1 MITGSYRFLTLLS
14 VLLVHPSEVLSQHAF
29 AQVIKEPSSF
39 VSNLGNLEVLNL
51 GGFDESPSASKIV
64 EPAPKE
70 AVATPSILPSP
81 PSQNA
86 PAKKESVITDEELE
100 FLLFGSIDEVGLPG
114 TESEENDFIEFAE
127 SKSWLPSVSAS
138 VGFGVSDN
146 PMYGPYIRESST
158 YMEFETESF
167 LLRQANPDYLSYFY
181 FYGEGK
187 RFLEVDD
194 HKLSGILL
202 VQGEHSYRPKNSP
215 GSGGLK
221 LRHTYYDQAFD
232 FSDLGLPFSMQV
244 QSNKSEIIPHFGYQL
259 TPKIK
264 LSAETAFGIDRY
276 DNPSE
281 NNSDQK
287 IQVNLTAKHSE
298 QTTLHAK
305 IFRHTI
311 RYVER
316 KKKDGDGTNLSD
328 GNLRTK
334 KIGISGSWE
343 KQSKNPWLDTVGAE
357 LKYSQLSDNAG
368 AYYDYS
374 KISAKLSHEIKG
386 EKWKSVSELGWA
398 NYFYDIR
405 SVTPDA
411 QFERQSY
418 GVDLL
423 VTRKISSD
431 WETYFKWRY
440 EEDQSN
446 ARDYEYYTN
455 FWALGVK
462 WKN

>member
-1 MITGSYRFLTLLS
+1 MITGSHRFLTLLR
-14 VLLVHPSEVLSQHAF
+14 VLLLHASEVLSQHAF

-51 GGFDESPSASKIV
+51 GGFDASPTANKIV
-64 EPAPKE
+64 ESAPKE
-70 AVATPSILPSP
+70 TVATPSILPSP
-81 PSQNA
+81 PLLNA
-86 PAKKESVITDEELE
+86 PAKKESVMTDEELE
-100 FLLFGSIDEVGLPG
+100 FLLFGSIDEVGLPEN
-114 TESEENDFIEFAE
+114 ESEENDFIELAE
-127 SKSWLPSVSAS
+127 SKTWLPSVSAS

-167 LLRQANPDYLSYFY
+167 LLRQANTDYLSYFY

-305 IFRHTI
+305 IFHHTI
-311 RYVER
+311 RYIER
-316 KKKDGDGTNLSD
+316 KKKDGDGINLSD
-328 GNLRTK
+328 GNLQTK
-334 KIGISGSWE
+334 KTGVSGSWE
-343 KQSKNPWLDTVGAE
+343 KHSKNPWLDTVGLE

-398 NYFYDIR
+398 NYLYDIR
-405 SVTPDA
+405 TVSPDT

-418 GVDLL
+418 AIDLL

-446 ARDYEYYTN
+446 ARDYEYYSN

-462 WKN
+462 WEN

>member
-1 MITGSYRFLTLLS
+1 MITGNYKFLNLLS
-14 VLLVHPSEVLSQHAF
+14 VLLLQSSGVLSEHAF

-39 VSNLGNLEVLNL
+39 VSNLGNLEDLNF
-51 GGFDESPSASKIV
+51 GGFVASPVPNKITETPIQAVSAEPSPS
-64 EPAPKE
+64 
-70 AVATPSILPSP
+70 PSP
-81 PSQNA
+81 PTQNA
-86 PAKKESVITDEELE
+86 PSKKESVMTDEELE
-100 FLLFGSIDEVGLPG
+100 FLLFGSINEVELPE
-114 TESEENDFIEFAE
+114 TESEENDFIELAE
-127 SKSWLPSVSAS
+127 SRSWLPSVSAS

-146 PMYGPYIRESST
+146 PMYGPYIREPST

-167 LLRQANPDYLSYFY
+167 LLRQVDPDYLSYFY

-187 RFLEVDD
+187 RFLEVDQ

-221 LRHTYYDQAFD
+221 LRHTYYDQTFD

-264 LSAETAFGIDRY
+264 LSAETAFGTDRY

-287 IQVNLTAKHSE
+287 IQVDLTANQSE

-305 IFRHTI
+305 IFHHTI
-311 RYVER
+311 RYIER
-316 KKKDGDGTNLSD
+316 KRKDGDGTNLSD
-328 GNLRTK
+328 GNLQTKRT
-334 KIGISGSWE
+334 GVSGSWK
-343 KQSKNPWLDTVGAE
+343 KQSKNQWLDTLGAE

-374 KISAKLSHEIKG
+374 KISAKVSHEIKG
-386 EKWKSVSELGWA
+386 EKWKSVTELGWA
-398 NYFYDIR
+398 NYLYDIR
-405 SVTPDA
+405 PVSPGA

-423 VTRKISSD
+423 VTRKISSE
-431 WETYFKWRY
+431 WETF
-440 EEDQSN
+440 
-446 ARDYEYYTN
+446 
-455 FWALGVK
+455 ALILL
-462 WKN
+462 

>member
-1 MITGSYRFLTLLS
+1 LLAHAL
-14 VLLVHPSEVLSQHAF
+14 VLLPHQVHAQGIKKKPSF
-29 AQVIKEPSSF
+29 I
-39 VSNLGNLEVLNL
+39 SNLGNLEIFNQ
-51 GGFDESPSASKIV
+51 GGSEESPTANKIV
-64 EPAPKE
+64 ESSPQE
-70 AVATPSILPSP
+70 AEENPSSP
-81 PSQNA
+81 LSPNSQNA
-86 PAKKESVITDEELE
+86 SANKENAMTDDELE
-100 FLLFGSIDEVGLPG
+100 FLLFGSINEDGFPE
-114 TESEENDFIEFAE
+114 TESEKNDFIELAE
-127 SKSWLPSVSAS
+127 SRSWLPSVSAS

-146 PMYGPYIRESST
+146 PMYGPYIREPST

-167 LLRQANPDYLSYFY
+167 LLRQVDPDYLSYFY

-187 RFLEVDD
+187 RFLEVDQ

-202 VQGEHSYRPKNSP
+202 VQGEHSYRPKNSS

-264 LSAETAFGIDRY
+264 LSAETAFGVDRY

-287 IQVNLTAKHSE
+287 IQVDLTAKQSE

-305 IFRHTI
+305 IFHHTI

-316 KKKDGDGTNLSD
+316 KKKDGDGTNFSE
-328 GNLRTK
+328 GNLKTK
-334 KIGISGSWE
+334 KLGISGSWE
-343 KQSKNPWLDTVGAE
+343 KQSKNPWLDTIGAE

-374 KISAKLSHEIKG
+374 KISAKVSHEIKG
-386 EKWKSVSELGWA
+386 EKWKSVTELGWA
-398 NYFYDIR
+398 NYLYDTR
-405 SVTPDA
+405 SVSPGTE
-411 QFERQSY
+411 FERQSY

-423 VTRKISSD
+423 VTRKISTD

-455 FWALGVK
+455 FWALGIK
-462 WKN
+462 WEN

>member
-1 MITGSYRFLTLLS
+1 LITGNNKLPTLLS
-14 VLLVHPSEVLSQHAF
+14 ILLLYTSGVLSEHAL

-51 GGFDESPSASKIV
+51 GDFDTSPVPNKITETPMQVVSAESPS
-64 EPAPKE
+64 
-70 AVATPSILPSP
+70 LPSP
-81 PSQNA
+81 PMQNA
-86 PAKKESVITDEELE
+86 PAKKESIMTDEELE
-100 FLLFGSIDEVGLPG
+100 FLLFGSITEAELPD
-114 TESEENDFIEFAE
+114 TESEKNDFVELADP
-127 SKSWLPSVSAS
+127 KSWLPSVSAS
-138 VGFGVSDN
+138 VAFGFSDN
-146 PMYGPYIRESST
+146 PMYGPYVRESST

-167 LLRQANPDYLSYFY
+167 LLRQANPDYLTYFY

-187 RFLEVDD
+187 RFLEIDD
-194 HKLSGILL
+194 PKLTGILL

-215 GSGGLK
+215 GSGGVK

-244 QSNKSEIIPHFGYQL
+244 QSNKSEIMPHFGYQL
-259 TPKIK
+259 TPRIK
-264 LSAETAFGIDRY
+264 LSTEATFGIDRY
-276 DNPSE
+276 DNSSE

-287 IQVNLTAKHSE
+287 IQVDLTAKQSE

-305 IFRHTI
+305 IFHHTI

-316 KKKDGDGTNLSD
+316 KRKDRDGTNLSE
-328 GNLRTK
+328 GNLQTK
-334 KIGISGSWE
+334 KTGVSGSWK
-343 KQSKNPWLDTVGAE
+343 KQSKNPWLDTIGAE
-357 LKYSQLSDNAG
+357 LKYSQLYDNAG

-374 KISAKLSHEIKG
+374 KISAKVSHEMKG
-386 EKWKSVSELGWA
+386 EKWKSVTELGWA
-398 NYFYDIR
+398 NYLYDVR
-405 SVTPDA
+405 PVSNGA

-418 GVDLL
+418 GIDLM
-423 VTRKISSD
+423 VARKISSN
-431 WETYFKWRY
+431 WEAYFKWRF

-462 WKN
+462 WEN

>member
-1 MITGSYRFLTLLS
+1 MITGSHRFLTLLS
-14 VLLVHPSEVLSQHAF
+14 VLLLHASEVLSQHAF

-51 GGFDESPSASKIV
+51 GGFDASPTANKIV
-64 EPAPKE
+64 ESAPKE
-70 AVATPSILPSP
+70 TVATPSILPSP
-81 PSQNA
+81 PLLNA
-86 PAKKESVITDEELE
+86 PAKKESVMTDEELE
-100 FLLFGSIDEVGLPG
+100 FLLFGSINEDGFPE
-114 TESEENDFIEFAE
+114 TESEKKDFIELAE
-127 SKSWLPSVSAS
+127 SRSWLPSVSAS

-146 PMYGPYIRESST
+146 PMYGPYVRESST
-158 YMEFETESF
+158 YIELETESF
-167 LLRQANPDYLSYFY
+167 FLKQSNPDYLSYFY

-187 RFLEVDD
+187 RYLEVND
-194 HKLSGILL
+194 HKLSGVLL
-202 VQGEHSYRPKNSP
+202 VQGEHSYRPKNSS
-215 GSGGLK
+215 GSGGVK

-259 TPKIK
+259 TSKVK

-287 IQVNLTAKHSE
+287 IHLDLTAKQSE

-305 IFRHTI
+305 IFHHTI

-316 KKKDGDGTNLSD
+316 KKKDGDGTNFSE
-328 GNLRTK
+328 GNLKTK
-334 KIGISGSWE
+334 KLGISGSWE
-343 KQSKNPWLDTVGAE
+343 KQSKNPWLATIGVE

-374 KISAKLSHEIKG
+374 KSSAKLSHQIKG
-386 EKWKSVSELGWA
+386 EKWKSLTELGWA
-398 NYFYDIR
+398 NYLYDTRTI
-405 SVTPDA
+405 SQDIH
-411 QFERQSY
+411 FERQSY
-418 GVDLL
+418 GIDLL

-431 WETYFKWRY
+431 WEAYLKWRY

-446 ARDYEYYTN
+446 SRDYEYYTN
-455 FWALGVK
+455 FWALGIK
-462 WKN
+462 WEN

>member
-1 MITGSYRFLTLLS
+1 
-14 VLLVHPSEVLSQHAF
+14 LLVHAVGVLSHQVHA
-29 AQVIKEPSSF
+29 QGIKKNHSF
-39 VSNLGNLEVLNL
+39 ISNLGNLEVFNQ
-51 GGFDESPSASKIV
+51 GGSEESPTASKIV
-64 EPAPKE
+64 ESAPE
-70 AVATPSILPSP
+70 EVVATPSSLPSP

-86 PAKKESVITDEELE
+86 PAKKENVMTDEELD
-100 FLLFGSIDEVGLPG
+100 FLLFGSIDEVGLSE
-114 TESEENDFIEFAE
+114 TESEENDFIKLAE

-187 RFLEVDD
+187 RFLEVDE

-264 LSAETAFGIDRY
+264 LSAETAFGVDRY

-287 IQVNLTAKHSE
+287 IQVDLTAKQSE

-305 IFRHTI
+305 IFHHTI
-311 RYVER
+311 RYIER
-316 KKKDGDGTNLSD
+316 QRKDGDGTNLPE
-328 GNLRTK
+328 GNLQTK
-334 KIGISGSWE
+334 KTGVSGSWE
-343 KQSKNPWLDTVGAE
+343 KQSKNPWLDTIGAE

-374 KISAKLSHEIKG
+374 KISAKVSHEIKG
-386 EKWKSVSELGWA
+386 EKWKSVTELGWA
-398 NYFYDIR
+398 NYLYDIR
-405 SVTPDA
+405 PVSPGA
-411 QFERQSY
+411 QFEKQSY

-423 VTRKISSD
+423 VTRKISTD

-455 FWALGVK
+455 FWAFGIK
-462 WKN
+462 WEN

>member
-1 MITGSYRFLTLLS
+1 LITGNYRFLTLLGA
-14 VLLVHPSEVLSQHAF
+14 LLVHTVGVLSHQAHA
-29 AQVIKEPSSF
+29 QGIKKNRSF
-39 VSNLGNLEVLNL
+39 ISNLGNLEVFNQ
-51 GGFDESPSASKIV
+51 GGSEESPNASKIA
-64 EPAPKE
+64 EPASKE
-70 AVATPSILPSP
+70 AVATPSSHPSP
-81 PSQNA
+81 PSQDA
-86 PAKKESVITDEELE
+86 LTKKESVMSDEELE
-100 FLLFGSIDEVGLPG
+100 FLLFGSIDEVGLPV
-114 TESEENDFIEFAE
+114 TESKENDFIELAE
-127 SKSWLPSVSAS
+127 SKSWLPSISAS

-187 RFLEVDD
+187 RFLEVDN

-232 FSDLGLPFSMQV
+232 FSDLGLPFTMQV

-264 LSAETAFGIDRY
+264 LSAKTAFGVDRY

-287 IQVNLTAKHSE
+287 IQVDLTAKQSE
-298 QTTLHAK
+298 QTTLNAK
-305 IFRHTI
+305 IFHHTI
-311 RYVER
+311 RYIER
-316 KKKDGDGTNLSD
+316 KRKDGDGTNLPE
-328 GNLRTK
+328 GNLQTK
-334 KIGISGSWE
+334 KTGISGSWE
-343 KQSKNPWLDTVGAE
+343 KQSKNPWLDTIGAE
-357 LKYSQLSDNAG
+357 LKYRQLSDNAG

-374 KISAKLSHEIKG
+374 KISAKVSHEMKG

-398 NYFYDIR
+398 NYLYDTR
-405 SVTPDA
+405 SVSPGTE
-411 QFERQSY
+411 FERQSY

-423 VTRKISSD
+423 VTRKISTD

-455 FWALGVK
+455 FWALGIK
-462 WKN
+462 WEN

>member
-1 MITGSYRFLTLLS
+1 MLLHTS
-14 VLLVHPSEVLSQHAF
+14 GLLYEHAF

-39 VSNLGNLEVLNL
+39 VSNLGNLEILNL
-51 GGFDESPSASKIV
+51 GGFDASPVPNKITETPGQVVSA
-64 EPAPKE
+64 EPP
-70 AVATPSILPSP
+70 PSPSP
-81 PSQNA
+81 PTQNT
-86 PAKKESVITDEELE
+86 PAKRESIMTDEELE
-100 FLLFGSIDEVGLPG
+100 FLLFGSINEIGLPE
-114 TESEENDFIEFAE
+114 TESEENDFIELAE

-138 VGFGVSDN
+138 IGFGVSDN

-194 HKLSGILL
+194 HKLTGILL
-202 VQGEHSYRPKNSP
+202 LQAEHSYRPTSSSSSW
-215 GSGGLK
+215 GAK

-287 IQVNLTAKHSE
+287 IQVDLTAKKSE

-305 IFRHTI
+305 IFHHTI
-311 RYVER
+311 RYIER
-316 KKKDGDGTNLSD
+316 KRKDGDGTNLPE
-328 GNLRTK
+328 GNLQTK
-334 KIGISGSWE
+334 KTGVSGSWE
-343 KQSKNPWLDTVGAE
+343 KQSKNPWLDTIGAE

-374 KISAKLSHEIKG
+374 KISAKVSHEIKG
-386 EKWKSVSELGWA
+386 EKWKSVTELGWA
-398 NYFYDIR
+398 NYLYDIR
-405 SVTPDA
+405 HVSPGA

-423 VTRKISSD
+423 VTRKISSE
-431 WETYFKWRY
+431 WETYLKWRY

-462 WKN
+462 WEN